1 MEAIE
6 LSQEVDATSNQ
17 LNTLIKQFG
26 VENLDEEIAKEYDNL
41 YSPRNSMLMTE
52 NVQPVNVKSKE
63 LIVN

>member
-26 VENLDEEIAKEYDNL
+26 VENLDEEIAKEYENL
-41 YSPRNSMLMTE
+41 
-52 NVQPVNVKSKE
+52 
-63 LIVN
+63 